1 MLVAIGSDHAGFE
14 LKEDLKAFLG
24 GGGHD
29 VLDVGTD
36 SQEPVDYPVYCAK
49 VAHAVAGGRAER
61 SLAWDLGGEAET
73 VGLRR
78 PRHLLALA
86 VLERTGPL
94 AVTSANLSGRP
105 TASTC
110 EDLVATFGDDVAVYL
125 CQEESL
131 EGVASTVVGLAH
143 GEPAIL
149 REGGIRAADVLHV
162 LRAADVAP
170 GS

>member
-1 MLVAIGSDHAGFE
+1 MASEGDAAAVGI
-14 LKEDLKAFLG
+14 
-24 GGGHD
+24 
-29 VLDVGTD
+29 LDGRARAMIRRFWPGPLTIVV
-36 SQEPVDYPVYCAK
+36 P
-49 VAHAVAGGRAER
+49 RAER